1 MFPHPRPDV
10 RALDASASIPPS
22 EEAIPCA
29 FILFTFFTLFQ
40 WVKRVTKRWNSNV
53 FAYTF
58 TLVPLSRGKS
68 TFQNPSQPLESLGF
82 LTLSELVEEQ
92 KSVCSHFNCHG
103 PAAWDGDPMSKRRRF
118 GSIAKRT
125 AKNGRKYVQARYQP
139 PIWAYSKWPD
149 LPKHYTK
156 NFDAEYTAMA
166 EAWLAEQERLIKLG
180 SWEPPRIEEVKGQ
193 SSTITFREYAL
204 DFVQRRKKPNGQR
217 IAPTTREKYLQYLDD
232 YLLPVLGDNP
242 MGSIGPRD
250 VERWADSMRVGK
262 AGEGA
267 SVKHKAYV
275 LLREIFRDACEREL
289 DSDGTTLIKSNPVH
303 IRMYKPT
310 TRFQYVDISMEELNT
325 LYHAMPQRFAVVVYL
340 SGVMGL
346 RPGEVYGL
354 QRRDVRLKD
363 DLSGGVLDIVRAAKE
378 YSPKDPETG
387 KRHKKVLVNETKSI
401 GSIRHPPIPGFICK
415 ALDLHLRTFVPDNP
429 TAFLFTGPR
438 TCEVVNA
445 QTVRN
450 AWYRARK
457 SVPRLEEK
465 KVSLYNLRHR
475 AISHMKAYTNSD
487 KTVME
492 FAGHE
497 RLDTDRHYQHAV
509 ETERRRI
516 ISGME
521 NDARGTITSVPGN
534 DASTL
539 HDAGS
544 ASSEIA
550 RLLEKTDVATR
561 ITFLKAMNASERE
574 EVMRQLSSETK
585 EETLSRML
593 A

>member
-1 MFPHPRPDV
+1 
-10 RALDASASIPPS
+10 
-22 EEAIPCA
+22 
-29 FILFTFFTLFQ
+29 
-40 WVKRVTKRWNSNV
+40 
-53 FAYTF
+53 
-58 TLVPLSRGKS
+58 
-68 TFQNPSQPLESLGF
+68 
-82 LTLSELVEEQ
+82 
-92 KSVCSHFNCHG
+92 
-103 PAAWDGDPMSKRRRF
+103 MSGRRKF
-118 GSIAKRT
+118 GSVLVRSARD
-125 AKNGRKYVQARYQP
+125 GHKYVQARYQP
-139 PIWAYSKWPD
+139 PVWAYSKWPD
-149 LPKHYTK
+149 LPRHYTK

-180 SWEPPRIEEVKGQ
+180 SWEPPRIEKTKEL

-204 DFVQRRKKPNGQR
+204 DFVQNRRKPNGQR

-232 YLLPVLGDNP
+232 YLLPVLGD
-242 MGSIGPRD
+242 
-250 VERWADSMRVGK
+250 
-262 AGEGA
+262 
-267 SVKHKAYV
+267 
-275 LLREIFRDACEREL
+275 
-289 DSDGTTLIKSNPVH
+289 
-303 IRMYKPT
+303 KPT
-310 TRFQYVDISMEELNT
+310 ARFQYVDISMEELNA

-363 DLSGGVLDIVRAAKE
+363 DLSEGVLDIVRAAKE

-387 KRHKKVLVNETKSI
+387 KRHKKVLVNETKST
-401 GSIRHPPIPGFICK
+401 GSVRHPPIPGFICK

-521 NDARGTITSVPGN
+521 NDAKDAIPSVFGNDVPVPRNAGDTSV
-534 DASTL
+534 
-539 HDAGS
+539 
-544 ASSEIA
+544 EIA
-550 RLLEKTDVATR
+550 RLLERTDVAAR
-561 ITFLKAMNASERE
+561 ITLLKVMDANERE
-574 EVMRQLSSETK
+574 EVMRRLSPETK

-593 A
+593 MEPQ